1 VTVRAPGLPALL
13 RDLDDL
19 AGYVSDTDAPD
30 REASQLVASAVSA
43 RAPRRTGYLAN
54 SVTPSG
60 PVVEVLARYAPYVEA
75 RHPFAAPAAT
85 SVDIAP
91 PYERHVEQA
100 LPATLRARY

>member
-1 VTVRAPGLPALL
+1 MTRAPGLPALL

-19 AGYVSDTDAPD
+19 VRYVADTDAPD
-30 REASQLVASAVSA
+30 REAAGLVADAVRS

-60 PVVEVLARYAPYVEA
+60 PVVDVMARYAPYVEA
-75 RHPFAAPAAT
+75 RHPFAAPAALAT
-85 SVDIAP
+85 DIAP